1 MRFFA
6 AYTGTYQF
14 DGEVLVTNADD
25 DSRPEL
31 IVEQVRR
38 MPFDGPNRIMAV
50 PTSGMLGYNRINVVW
65 ERVG

>member
-6 AYTGTYQF
+6 SYTGTYQF

-25 DSRPEL
+25 ASKLDL
-31 IVEQVRR
+31 IVEQVRKVR
-38 MPFDGPNRIMAV
+38 FDAPNRITVV
-50 PTSGMLGYNRINVVW
+50 PTSGMLGYNGINFVW

>member
-25 DSRPEL
+25 ASKSEL

-38 MPFDGPNRIMAV
+38 VRFDGPNRIMVV
-50 PTSGMLGYNRINVVW
+50 PTSGMLGYNGINFVW

>member
-6 AYTGTYQF
+6 AHTGTYQF

-25 DSRPEL
+25 ASKLDL
-31 IVEQVRR
+31 IVEQVRKVR
-38 MPFDGPNRIMAV
+38 FDAPNRITVV
-50 PTSGMLGYNRINVVW
+50 PTSGMLGYNGINFVW

>member
-14 DGEVLVTNADD
+14 DGEVLVTKADD
-25 DSRPEL
+25 ASRPEL

-38 MPFDGPNRIMAV
+38 VRFDGPNRIMVV
-50 PTSGMLGYNRINVVW
+50 PTSGMLGYNGINVVW